1 MDKNIA
7 AILREDART
16 VQVCFDIT
24 SQDLLGKLYT
34 YVTHL
39 DLQPDDIVVVPVG
52 SDDLKAAK
60 VVVVSEGLDIEP
72 NCDIKFRWVV
82 GKVDVEAHKA
92 NMARN
97 KEIEG
102 MLAHSYRMNARQAYA
117 AQFLTGAD
125 PKVLA
130 LVKGAAA

>member
-16 VQVCFDIT
+16 VSVCFDIT
-24 SQDLLGKLYT
+24 GNELLGKLYT

-39 DLQPDDIVVVPVG
+39 DLAVDDLVIVPAG
-52 SDDLKAAK
+52 SDDLKVAK
-60 VVVVSEGLDIEP
+60 VALVADDLEIEP
-72 NCDIKFRWVV
+72 NSDIKYRWIVA
-82 GKVDVEAHKA
+82 KVDVEAHRA

-97 KEIEG
+97 KEIEA

>member
-7 AILREDART
+7 AILREDTRT
-16 VQVCFDIT
+16 VSVCFDIT
-24 SQDLLGKLYT
+24 NNELLGKLYT

-39 DLQPDDIVVVPVG
+39 DLACNDLVVVPVG
-52 SDDLKAAK
+52 SDDLKVAK
-60 VVVVSEGLDIEP
+60 VVNVSEDLDIEP

-97 KEIEG
+97 KEIEA

-130 LVKGAAA
+130 LVKGAQA

>member
-16 VQVCFDIT
+16 VAVCFDIT
-24 SQDLLGKLYT
+24 DSDLLGKLYT

-39 DLQPDDIVVVPVG
+39 ALAANDLVIVPVG
-52 SDDLKAAK
+52 SDDLKVAK
-60 VVVVSEGLDIEP
+60 VVTVSDDLDIEP

-82 GKVDVEAHKA
+82 AKIDVESHKA
-92 NMARN
+92 NIARN
-97 KEIEG
+97 KEIEA

-130 LVKGAAA
+130 LVKGAQA